1 MLDVFDLK
9 VIAFLGC
16 ISTLSAL
23 PVVAA
28 MQVRAKRGV
37 GYCRFAVRQ
46 SYGSKSLLFKKPAVR
61 KACCLKNFLV
71 ENPAVRNDS
80 LLVRIGHRTHV

>member
-1 MLDVFDLK
+1 MLDVFDPE

-37 GYCRFAVRQ
+37 GYCWFAVRP
-46 SYGSKSLLFKKPAVR
+46 SYCSKSLLFERPAV
-61 KACCLKNFLV
+61 
-71 ENPAVRNDS
+71 
-80 LLVRIGHRTHV
+80 